1 MCVQLCSAIIF
12 SKQKIGKNTI
22 HLYFTLKRRVVNR
35 KTGHALA
42 GPRRAPLQPLRQVR
56 TRTYWGK
63 GWSKI
68 IGEENFKIYIFCSR
82 RRWYNACACAGGS
95 LVREAP
101 LPPLALASNR
111 KLLRSLSLS
120 RSAFPIAA
128 PTGRALYL
136 SWTLAPAAPYAR
148 KMLQEIQLVQGQ
160 TNYVV
165 VASGYPSAT
174 LTKTPAEKRNV
185 PIAPAPEKNYV
196 THDTPPNLQYRKKVH
211 FRTNPYTG
219 PQAASIARRNARE
232 RNRVKQVNDGFN
244 ALRRH
249 LPASVVAALS
259 GGARRG
265 SGKKLSKVDTLRMVV
280 EYIRYLQ
287 QLLEESDAALG
298 ITRDQENRE
307 NIPSGNTLQSMT
319 TMDMDDGFFYGSGSP
334 CSEKPD
340 SPAPSECSSG
350 VSSAYSADRYEPAT
364 QQNLGPMDEDE
375 LLDVISWWQQ
385 K

>member
-1 MCVQLCSAIIF
+1 
-12 SKQKIGKNTI
+12 
-22 HLYFTLKRRVVNR
+22 
-35 KTGHALA
+35 
-42 GPRRAPLQPLRQVR
+42 
-56 TRTYWGK
+56 
-63 GWSKI
+63 
-68 IGEENFKIYIFCSR
+68 
-82 RRWYNACACAGGS
+82 
-95 LVREAP
+95 
-101 LPPLALASNR
+101 
-111 KLLRSLSLS
+111 
-120 RSAFPIAA
+120 
-128 PTGRALYL
+128 
-136 SWTLAPAAPYAR
+136 
-148 KMLQEIQLVQGQ
+148 MLQEIQLVQGQ

-165 VASGYPSAT
+165 VASGYPSST
-174 LTKTPAEKRNV
+174 LTKTLVEKRNV
-185 PIAPAPEKNYV
+185 AIAPAPEKNYV

-211 FRTNPYTG
+211 FKTNPYTG

-287 QLLEESDAALG
+287 QLLDESDAALG

-307 NIPSGNTLQSMT
+307 NMPNGSTLQPMT
-319 TMDMDDGFFYGSGSP
+319 SMDMDDGFFYGSGSP

-350 VSSAYSADRYEPAT
+350 VSSAYSADRYEVT
-364 QQNLGPMDEDE
+364 SQQQQQQLGPMDEDE

>member
-1 MCVQLCSAIIF
+1 
-12 SKQKIGKNTI
+12 
-22 HLYFTLKRRVVNR
+22 
-35 KTGHALA
+35 
-42 GPRRAPLQPLRQVR
+42 
-56 TRTYWGK
+56 
-63 GWSKI
+63 
-68 IGEENFKIYIFCSR
+68 
-82 RRWYNACACAGGS
+82 
-95 LVREAP
+95 
-101 LPPLALASNR
+101 
-111 KLLRSLSLS
+111 
-120 RSAFPIAA
+120 
-128 PTGRALYL
+128 
-136 SWTLAPAAPYAR
+136 
-148 KMLQEIQLVQGQ
+148 MLQEIQLLQGQ
-160 TNYVV
+160 NNYVV
-165 VASGYPSAT
+165 VSSGYPTAT
-174 LTKTPAEKRNV
+174 VTKTMDKRVV

-211 FRTNPYTG
+211 FKTNPYTG

-287 QLLEESDAALG
+287 QLLDESDAALG

-307 NIPSGNTLQSMT
+307 NIPNGNSHAMT
-319 TMDMDDGFFYGSGSP
+319 SLSDMDDSFFYGNGSP

-350 VSSAYSADRYEPAT
+350 VSSAYSAVDRFEVAT
-364 QQNLGPMDEDE
+364 QPHLGPMDEDE

>member
-1 MCVQLCSAIIF
+1 
-12 SKQKIGKNTI
+12 
-22 HLYFTLKRRVVNR
+22 
-35 KTGHALA
+35 
-42 GPRRAPLQPLRQVR
+42 
-56 TRTYWGK
+56 
-63 GWSKI
+63 
-68 IGEENFKIYIFCSR
+68 
-82 RRWYNACACAGGS
+82 
-95 LVREAP
+95 
-101 LPPLALASNR
+101 
-111 KLLRSLSLS
+111 
-120 RSAFPIAA
+120 
-128 PTGRALYL
+128 
-136 SWTLAPAAPYAR
+136 
-148 KMLQEIQLVQGQ
+148 MLQELQLVQGQ

-165 VASGYPSAT
+165 VSSGYPSAT
-174 LTKTPAEKRNV
+174 VTKSAMEKRIV

-287 QLLEESDAALG
+287 QLLDESDAALG

-307 NIPSGNTLQSMT
+307 NIPNTQSMSSVS
-319 TMDMDDGFFYGSGSP
+319 DMDDSFFYSSGSP
-334 CSEKPD
+334 CSEKAD
-340 SPAPSECSSG
+340 SPAPSDCSSG
-350 VSSAYSADRYEPAT
+350 VSSAYSAVDRYEVST
-364 QQNLGPMDEDE
+364 QQQLGPMDEDE

>member
-1 MCVQLCSAIIF
+1 
-12 SKQKIGKNTI
+12 
-22 HLYFTLKRRVVNR
+22 
-35 KTGHALA
+35 
-42 GPRRAPLQPLRQVR
+42 
-56 TRTYWGK
+56 
-63 GWSKI
+63 
-68 IGEENFKIYIFCSR
+68 
-82 RRWYNACACAGGS
+82 
-95 LVREAP
+95 
-101 LPPLALASNR
+101 
-111 KLLRSLSLS
+111 
-120 RSAFPIAA
+120 
-128 PTGRALYL
+128 
-136 SWTLAPAAPYAR
+136 
-148 KMLQEIQLVQGQ
+148 MLQEIQLVQGQ

-174 LTKTPAEKRNV
+174 LAKTSVEKRNI

-196 THDTPPNLQYRKKVH
+196 THDSPPNLQYRKKVH

-287 QLLEESDAALG
+287 QLLDESDAALG

-307 NIPSGNTLQSMT
+307 NIPNGNTLQPMT

-350 VSSAYSADRYEPAT
+350 VSSAYSADRYEVTTTT
-364 QQNLGPMDEDE
+364 QQQLGPMDEDE

>member
-1 MCVQLCSAIIF
+1 
-12 SKQKIGKNTI
+12 
-22 HLYFTLKRRVVNR
+22 
-35 KTGHALA
+35 
-42 GPRRAPLQPLRQVR
+42 
-56 TRTYWGK
+56 
-63 GWSKI
+63 
-68 IGEENFKIYIFCSR
+68 
-82 RRWYNACACAGGS
+82 
-95 LVREAP
+95 
-101 LPPLALASNR
+101 
-111 KLLRSLSLS
+111 
-120 RSAFPIAA
+120 
-128 PTGRALYL
+128 
-136 SWTLAPAAPYAR
+136 
-148 KMLQEIQLVQGQ
+148 MLQEIQLVQGQ

-165 VASGYPSAT
+165 VSSGYPSAT
-174 LTKTPAEKRNV
+174 VTKTSMEKRNV

-307 NIPSGNTLQSMT
+307 NIPSSNTLQPMT
-319 TMDMDDGFFYGSGSP
+319 SMDMDDGFFYNSNSP

-350 VSSAYSADRYEPAT
+350 VSSAYSAVDRYEVST
-364 QQNLGPMDEDE
+364 QQHLGSMDEDE

>member
-1 MCVQLCSAIIF
+1 
-12 SKQKIGKNTI
+12 
-22 HLYFTLKRRVVNR
+22 
-35 KTGHALA
+35 
-42 GPRRAPLQPLRQVR
+42 
-56 TRTYWGK
+56 
-63 GWSKI
+63 
-68 IGEENFKIYIFCSR
+68 
-82 RRWYNACACAGGS
+82 
-95 LVREAP
+95 
-101 LPPLALASNR
+101 
-111 KLLRSLSLS
+111 
-120 RSAFPIAA
+120 
-128 PTGRALYL
+128 
-136 SWTLAPAAPYAR
+136 
-148 KMLQEIQLVQGQ
+148 MLQEIQLLQGQ
-160 TNYVV
+160 ANYVV
-165 VASGYPSAT
+165 VSSGYPST
-174 LTKTPAEKRNV
+174 TVTKTNMEKRIV

-196 THDTPPNLQYRKKVH
+196 THDTPPNLQYRKKAH
-211 FRTNPYTG
+211 FRNNPYTG

-287 QLLEESDAALG
+287 QLLDESDAALG

-307 NIPSGNTLQSMT
+307 NIPTQAMT
-319 TMDMDDGFFYGSGSP
+319 SVTDMDDGFFYESGSP

-350 VSSAYSADRYEPAT
+350 VSSAYSNVDRYDVSS
-364 QQNLGPMDEDE
+364 QQQLGPMDEDE

>member
-1 MCVQLCSAIIF
+1 
-12 SKQKIGKNTI
+12 
-22 HLYFTLKRRVVNR
+22 
-35 KTGHALA
+35 
-42 GPRRAPLQPLRQVR
+42 
-56 TRTYWGK
+56 
-63 GWSKI
+63 
-68 IGEENFKIYIFCSR
+68 
-82 RRWYNACACAGGS
+82 
-95 LVREAP
+95 
-101 LPPLALASNR
+101 
-111 KLLRSLSLS
+111 
-120 RSAFPIAA
+120 
-128 PTGRALYL
+128 
-136 SWTLAPAAPYAR
+136 
-148 KMLQEIQLVQGQ
+148 MLQEIQLVQGQ

-165 VASGYPSAT
+165 VSSGYPSAT
-174 LTKTPAEKRNV
+174 VTKPALEKRIV

-196 THDTPPNLQYRKKVH
+196 THDTPPNQQYRKKVH

-219 PQAASIARRNARE
+219 PQAVSIARRNARE

-287 QLLEESDAALG
+287 QLLDESDAALG

-307 NIPSGNTLQSMT
+307 NIPSSNSQSMNSLS
-319 TMDMDDGFFYGSGSP
+319 DMDDGFFYGSSSP
-334 CSEKPD
+334 CSEKAN

-350 VSSAYSADRYEPAT
+350 VSSAYSPVDRYEVST
-364 QQNLGPMDEDE
+364 QQTLGPMDEDE

>member
-1 MCVQLCSAIIF
+1 
-12 SKQKIGKNTI
+12 
-22 HLYFTLKRRVVNR
+22 
-35 KTGHALA
+35 
-42 GPRRAPLQPLRQVR
+42 
-56 TRTYWGK
+56 
-63 GWSKI
+63 
-68 IGEENFKIYIFCSR
+68 
-82 RRWYNACACAGGS
+82 
-95 LVREAP
+95 
-101 LPPLALASNR
+101 
-111 KLLRSLSLS
+111 
-120 RSAFPIAA
+120 
-128 PTGRALYL
+128 
-136 SWTLAPAAPYAR
+136 
-148 KMLQEIQLVQGQ
+148 MLQEIQLVQGQ

-165 VASGYPSAT
+165 VSSGYPSAT
-174 LTKTPAEKRNV
+174 LSKGAEKRNL

-196 THDTPPNLQYRKKVH
+196 THDTPPNMQYRKKVH

-259 GGARRG
+259 GGSRRG

-298 ITRDQENRE
+298 ITREQENRE
-307 NIPSGNTLQSMT
+307 NIPNSNTAQAMT
-319 TMDMDDGFFYGSGSP
+319 SMDMDDRFFYGAGSP
-334 CSEKPD
+334 CSEKAA

-350 VSSAYSADRYEPAT
+350 VSSSYSAVDRYEIPP
-364 QQNLGPMDEDE
+364 QQQIGQMDEDE